1 MKIEVLVADD
11 DQIVRMGIEMMLQ
24 NVREIKLVGFACNG
38 TEAKRLIAQKSP
50 DILVLDVEM
59 PDIDGL
65 TLTRQIVEQKVAT
78 KVIILSAHQKAA
90 YVIDALDAG
99 ARGYL
104 SKEAILEDLIWS
116 IQLVYRGYSA
126 FKTDLLQKAI
136 TERGLL
142 LEKCRERITLL
153 EENLYRQK
161 LKPPKRSASDQFV
174 RWFRKTKVIKILFLP
189 IIYLR
194 KNKLI
199 VKLKQRVNLAVSNSI
214 ERILKYCDRFWNG

>member
-11 DQIVRMGIEMMLQ
+11 SQVTRMGIEMMLQ

-38 TEAKRLIAQKSP
+38 TEAKKLIAQKSP

-65 TLTRQIVEQKVAT
+65 TLTRQIIKQKVAT
-78 KVIILSAHQKAA
+78 KVIILSAHQKAT

-104 SKEAILEDLIWS
+104 SKDAIKDDLVWS

-126 FKTDLLQKAI
+126 FKTDLLQKAT
-136 TERGLL
+136 TERELL
-142 LEKCRERITLL
+142 FEKCRERVSLL
-153 EENLYRQK
+153 EEDLYRQQ
-161 LKPPKRSASDQFV
+161 LKPPKQSLLKEV
-174 RWFRKTKVIKILFLP
+174 LRWFQKTTVVKILFLP

-194 KNKLI
+194 KNKSF
-199 VKLKQRVNLAVSNSI
+199 VKLKQKVSLVIFNSI
-214 ERILKYCDRFWNG
+214 ERTLKYCDRFWNR

>member
-1 MKIEVLVADD
+1 MKIDVLVTDD
-11 DQIVRMGIEMMLQ
+11 DPIVRMGIEMMLQ
-24 NVREIKLVGFACNG
+24 NVSEITLVGFACNG
-38 TEAKRLIAQKSP
+38 TEAQRLIAEKSP

-65 TLTRQIVEQKVAT
+65 TLTRQLVEQKVAT

-90 YVIDALDAG
+90 YVINALDAG

-104 SKEAILEDLIWS
+104 PKEAILEDLVWS
-116 IQLVYRGYSA
+116 IQLVHRGYSA
-126 FKTDLLQKAI
+126 FKTDLLQRAT
-136 TERGLL
+136 TERELS
-142 LEKCRERITLL
+142 LEKCRGRITLL

-161 LKPPKRSASDQFV
+161 FKPPKRSLLKKIV
-174 RWFRKTKVIKILFLP
+174 RWFQKTIVVKLLFLP

-199 VKLKQRVNLAVSNSI
+199 VKLKQKVDLVIFNSI
-214 ERILKYCDRFWNG
+214 ERTLKYCDRFWNS